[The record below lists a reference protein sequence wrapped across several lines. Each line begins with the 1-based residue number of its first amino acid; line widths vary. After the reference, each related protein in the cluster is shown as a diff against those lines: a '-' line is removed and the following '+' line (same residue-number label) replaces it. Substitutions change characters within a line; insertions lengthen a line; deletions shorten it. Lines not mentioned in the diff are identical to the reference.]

1 MGLFLHSVEGC
12 PITVATWL
20 FEVVKMGYVK
30 IIKSRAYFKRFQV
43 KFKRRREGKTDYYA
57 RKRLVTQDKNKYNTP
72 KYRLIVRFTNKNIV
86 CQIAH
91 AKIEGDVVIC
101 AAYSHELP
109 RYGVKVGLTNYAA
122 AYCTG
127 LLLARRVLQKFKL
140 DTVYEGNSNI
150 DGTMFYVE
158 DEDDGPGAFRACLD
172 VGLARTSTG
181 AKVIAAM
188 KGAVDGGLDIP
199 HSEKRFP
206 GYDAEAKELNAD
218 VHRGHIFGGHVA
230 DYMRHLIE
238 EDEDQFK
245 KHFSRFIKNGVTA
258 DSMEGMYKN
267 AHAAIRADPSPK
279 AKVDKKI
286 EKKRWTAKKIGLAG
300 RQAKIATQKK
310 EFLAQLE
317 QMKE

>member
-1 MGLFLHSVEGC
+1 MPFVK
-12 PITVATWL
+12 
-20 FEVVKMGYVK
+20 VVKNK
-30 IIKSRAYFKRFQV
+30 AYFKRYQV
-43 KFKRRREGKTDYYA
+43 KFRRRREGRTDYFA
-57 RKRLVTQDKNKYNTP
+57 RKRLVIQDKNKYNTP
-72 KYRLIVRFTNKNIV
+72 KYRMIVRSSNTDV
-86 CQIAH
+86 CCQIAY
-91 AKIEGDVVIC
+91 ARLEGDIIIC

-140 DTVYEGNSNI
+140 DTVYEGNTNV

-158 DEDDGPGAFRACLD
+158 DQDDGPGAFRACLD

-181 AKVIAAM
+181 AKVFAAL

-206 GYDAEAKELNAD
+206 GYDSEGKELNAD
-218 VHRGHIFGGHVA
+218 VHRQHIFGLHVA
-230 DYMRHLIE
+230 EYMKSLQE
-238 EDEDQFK
+238 EDEEQFK

-279 AKVDKKI
+279 AKVDKKV